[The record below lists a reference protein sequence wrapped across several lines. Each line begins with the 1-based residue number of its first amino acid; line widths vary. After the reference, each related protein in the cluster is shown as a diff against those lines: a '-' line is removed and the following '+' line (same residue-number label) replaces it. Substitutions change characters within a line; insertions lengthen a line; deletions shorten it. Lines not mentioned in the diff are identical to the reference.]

1 MKLYSRHQ
9 GGWIAKFVIVG
20 VALLL
25 ALLLGVYFLR
35 SQAKSPQTQVNQ
47 PSTTKNDTSKSS
59 SSDKGASDS
68 KNNVDQAL
76 PSGQSSSDQSAD
88 STSNSSNQQAAGS
101 NPSTGGVETLPH
113 TGPETTIAQLV
124 VIAMLAFVA
133 TLYIRSRRIV

>member
-35 SQAKSPQTQVNQ
+35 SQAKSPQGQLNQ
-47 PSTTKNDTSKSS
+47 PSSTKNDTSKST
-59 SSDKGASDS
+59 SSDKGVSDNKS
-68 KNNVDQAL
+68 SVDQAL
-76 PSGQSSSDQSAD
+76 PSASNQSDQSAN
-88 STSNSSNQQAAGS
+88 STTNSANQQTADS
-101 NPSTGGVETLPH
+101 NASTGAVGVLPH
-113 TGPETTIAQLV
+113 TGPETTIAQLA